1 MHRDPEIRSL
11 ARRVGVSMLLGL
23 FIAALGS
30 MVEATIEHHAIIAFE
45 SIDEIV
51 IGITAALVVFA
62 YEQRRHKAILNKVRV
77 IAAMNH
83 HVRNALQA
91 ISYAPY
97 TEQKEQIRL
106 IADSVYRIQWALRE
120 ILPAE
125 ESAPDALFSHGC
137 ASTPATPSQK
147 ESKQDK
153 RGA

>member
-1 MHRDPEIRSL
+1 MHRGPEIRSL
-11 ARRVGVSMLLGL
+11 ARRVGVSILLGL
-23 FIAALGS
+23 FIAALGAV
-30 MVEATIEHHAIIAFE
+30 VEAMIEHHAVIAFE

-62 YEQRRHKAILNKVRV
+62 YEQRRHKAIVNKVRV

-97 TEQKEQIRL
+97 TEQEEQIRL

-125 ESAPDALFSHGC
+125 ESAPDALFSHDS
-137 ASTPATPSQK
+137 APKPATASQK
-147 ESKQDK
+147 ERKQDK